1 MIKNLT
7 NNLDYSMFAELSVVM
22 FAIIF
27 ISVVVRTLAT
37 RGEITKR
44 QADIVFGDKSEEL
57 Q

>member
-7 NNLDYSMFAELSVVM
+7 NYLDYSMFAELAVVM

-27 ISVVVRTLAT
+27 VSVVIRTLTT
-37 RGEITKR
+37 RSEITR
-44 QADIVFGDKSEEL
+44 QQADIVFGDKAEEA